1 MTDDHLFRVLQPE
14 FYLNRLLFVGL
25 KSFDDT
31 AMLIRE
37 KKSLTIEDGSGRSN
51 GGLRQAS
58 DDLISFTFLLNLKFY
73 FTLFAFR
80 LVFALF

>member
-1 MTDDHLFRVLQPE
+1 MTDDHLFGVLQPE

-25 KSFDDT
+25 KSFGDT

-37 KKSLTIEDGSGRSN
+37 KKSLAIEDGSGRSN
-51 GGLRQAS
+51 GGLRQAG
-58 DDLISFTFLLNLKFY
+58 DDLISFTFLLNLEFY